1 MKKVKV
7 TVKDIFPQIVE
18 NRGGAIILRY
28 NEKKKKGLTTMS
40 ARCIKALEL
49 EQQLYLLVRPTE
61 KIGLGNQKFSV
72 GQGTEVL
79 EYGNVVKNGDLIRR
93 R

>member
-1 MKKVKV
+1 MKKV
-7 TVKDIFPQIVE
+7 TVKDIFPKIVE
-18 NRGGAIILRY
+18 NGGGAIVLRY
-28 NEKKKKGLTTMS
+28 NEKQKKGLTTM
-40 ARCIKALEL
+40 RCRCFKAIEL
-49 EQQLYLLVRPTE
+49 EQQLYLLVRPAD

-79 EYGNVVKNGDLIRR
+79 EYGNVVKNGVIRR